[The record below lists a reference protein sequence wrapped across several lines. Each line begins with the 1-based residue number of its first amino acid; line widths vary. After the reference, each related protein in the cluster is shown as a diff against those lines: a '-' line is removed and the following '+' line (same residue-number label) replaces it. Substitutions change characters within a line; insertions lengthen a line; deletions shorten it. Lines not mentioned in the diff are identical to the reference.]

1 MVGYLGR
8 RILPEVGVRARIGG
22 EGLCVSYAGLHG
34 IVKFTGVMEEV
45 DRIRGFSHRARRWR
59 YELVI
64 FIHTLSLGFRLPLAT
79 SVLRNVPRPCSRVP

>member
-8 RILPEVGVRARIGG
+8 RILPEVGVRARMCG

-45 DRIRGFSHRARRWR
+45 DRIRGFSHHWPVAGDTNSSSS
-59 YELVI
+59 
-64 FIHTLSLGFRLPLAT
+64 FTH
-79 SVLRNVPRPCSRVP
+79 